1 MAIIAKV
8 DNGKIDSSVSTD
20 KAAAK
25 NTNTNIGNSTLG
37 YDEFL
42 KLLTAEMQ
50 YQDPLEPTSNTDY
63 VAQMATFSQL
73 EATLSMKDSL
83 TTSSDNT
90 IKAMANQL
98 VGQEVVVEDD
108 ESSTGYAD
116 GIVDYVMYEDG
127 EIYISVNDKLYSID
141 KLDTISTKDYYEAV
155 VSANTIHSMIS
166 ALPSISDIT
175 YSYKK
180 AVEQIRELYDG
191 LTDYQK
197 KYVSDDDL
205 NTLKQYESKMDE
217 LEKLEKK
224 DETDESGS
232 TDSTEGTGSTDSE
245 GTTDSTEGTGSTD
258 SEGSTETE

>member
-8 DNGKIDSSVSTD
+8 ENGKIDSSVSSD
-20 KAAAK
+20 KVAAK
-25 NTNTNIGNSTLG
+25 NTNTNIGKSTLG

-73 EATLSMKDSL
+73 EATLSMKESL

-90 IKAMANQL
+90 IKSMANQL
-98 VGQEVVVEDD
+98 VGKEVVVEDD
-108 ESSTGYAD
+108 ESKTGYAD

-155 VSANTIHSMIS
+155 VSANTLHSMIT

-191 LTDYQK
+191 FTDYQK
-197 KYVSDDDL
+197 KYVKDDDL
-205 NTLKQYESKMDE
+205 DTLKQYESKMEE
-217 LEKLEKK
+217 LAKLEKK
-224 DETDESGS
+224 DDTDESGS
-232 TDSTEGTGSTDSE
+232 TEGTGSE
-245 GTTDSTEGTGSTD
+245 GKTDSTEGTA
-258 SEGSTETE
+258 ETK

>member
-8 DNGKIDSSVSTD
+8 ENGKIDSSVSSD
-20 KAAAK
+20 KVAAK
-25 NTNTNIGNSTLG
+25 NTNTNIGKSTLG

-73 EATLSMKDSL
+73 EATLSMKESL

-90 IKAMANQL
+90 IKSMANQL
-98 VGQEVVVEDD
+98 VGKEVVVEDD
-108 ESSTGYAD
+108 ESKTGYAD

-155 VSANTIHSMIS
+155 VSANTLHGMIT

-191 LTDYQK
+191 FTDYQK
-197 KYVSDDDL
+197 KYVKDDDL
-205 NTLKQYESKMDE
+205 DTLKQYESKMEE
-217 LEKLEKK
+217 LAKLEKK
-224 DETDESGS
+224 DDTDESGS
-232 TDSTEGTGSTDSE
+232 TEGTGSE
-245 GTTDSTEGTGSTD
+245 GKTDSTEGTA
-258 SEGSTETE
+258 ETK

>member
-8 DNGKIDSSVSTD
+8 ENGKIDSSVSSD
-20 KAAAK
+20 KVAAK
-25 NTNTNIGNSTLG
+25 NTNTNIGKSTLG

-73 EATLSMKDSL
+73 EATLSMKESL
-83 TTSSDNT
+83 TASSDNT
-90 IKAMANQL
+90 IKSMANQL

-108 ESSTGYAD
+108 ESKTGYAD

-155 VSANTIHSMIS
+155 VSANTLHSMIT
-166 ALPSISDIT
+166 ALPPISDIT

-191 LTDYQK
+191 FTDYQK
-197 KYVSDDDL
+197 KYVKDDDL
-205 NTLKQYESKMDE
+205 DTLKQYESKMEE
-217 LEKLEKK
+217 LAKLEKK
-224 DETDESGS
+224 DDTDESGS
-232 TDSTEGTGSTDSE
+232 TEGTGSE
-245 GTTDSTEGTGSTD
+245 GTTDSTEGTA
-258 SEGSTETE
+258 ETK

>member
-8 DNGKIDSSVSTD
+8 DNGKIDSSVSSD
-20 KAAAK
+20 KVAAK
-25 NTNTNIGNSTLG
+25 NTNTNIGKSKLG

-73 EATLSMKDSL
+73 EATLSMKESL
-83 TTSSDNT
+83 GKSSDNT
-90 IKAMANQL
+90 IKSMANQL

-108 ESSTGYAD
+108 ESKTGYAD

-155 VSANTIHSMIS
+155 VSANTLHSMIT
-166 ALPSISDIT
+166 ALPPISDIT

-191 LTDYQK
+191 FTDYQK
-197 KYVSDDDL
+197 KYVKDDDL
-205 NTLKQYESKMDE
+205 DTLKQYESKMEE
-217 LEKLEKK
+217 LAKLEKK
-224 DETDESGS
+224 DDTDESGS
-232 TDSTEGTGSTDSE
+232 TEGTGSE
-245 GTTDSTEGTGSTD
+245 GKTDSTEGTA
-258 SEGSTETE
+258 ETK

>member
-8 DNGKIDSSVSTD
+8 ENGKIDSSVSSD
-20 KAAAK
+20 KVAAK
-25 NTNTNIGNSTLG
+25 NTNTNIGKSTLG

-73 EATLSMKDSL
+73 EATLSMKESL

-90 IKAMANQL
+90 IKSMANQL

-108 ESSTGYAD
+108 ESKTGYAD

-155 VSANTIHSMIS
+155 VSANTLHSMIT

-191 LTDYQK
+191 FTDYQK
-197 KYVSDDDL
+197 KYVNDDDL
-205 NTLKQYESKMDE
+205 DTLKQYESKMEE
-217 LEKLEKK
+217 LAKLEKK
-224 DETDESGS
+224 DDTDESGS
-232 TDSTEGTGSTDSE
+232 TEGTGSE
-245 GTTDSTEGTGSTD
+245 GKTDSTEGTA
-258 SEGSTETE
+258 ETK

>member
-8 DNGKIDSSVSTD
+8 DNGKIDSSVSSD
-20 KAAAK
+20 KVAAK
-25 NTNTNIGNSTLG
+25 KTNTNIGKSKLG

-73 EATLSMKDSL
+73 EATLSMKESL
-83 TTSSDNT
+83 GKSSDNT
-90 IKAMANQL
+90 IKSMANQL

-108 ESSTGYAD
+108 ESKTGYAD

-155 VSANTIHSMIS
+155 VSANTLHSMIT
-166 ALPSISDIT
+166 ALPPISDIT

-191 LTDYQK
+191 FTDYQK
-197 KYVSDDDL
+197 KYVKDDDL
-205 NTLKQYESKMDE
+205 DTLKQYESKMEE
-217 LEKLEKK
+217 LAKLEKK
-224 DETDESGS
+224 DDTDESGS
-232 TDSTEGTGSTDSE
+232 TEGTGSE
-245 GTTDSTEGTGSTD
+245 GKTDSTE
-258 SEGSTETE
+258 ETAETK

>member
-8 DNGKIDSSVSTD
+8 ENGKIDSSVSSD
-20 KAAAK
+20 KVAAK
-25 NTNTNIGNSTLG
+25 NTNTNIGKSTLG

-73 EATLSMKDSL
+73 EATLSMKESL
-83 TTSSDNT
+83 TASSDNT
-90 IKAMANQL
+90 IKSMANQL

-108 ESSTGYAD
+108 ESKTGYAD

-155 VSANTIHSMIS
+155 VSANTLHSMIT

-191 LTDYQK
+191 FTDYQQ
-197 KYVSDDDL
+197 KYVKDDDL
-205 NTLKQYESKMDE
+205 DTLKQYESKMEE
-217 LEKLEKK
+217 LAKLEKK
-224 DETDESGS
+224 DDTDESGS
-232 TDSTEGTGSTDSE
+232 TEGTGSE
-245 GTTDSTEGTGSTD
+245 GTTDSTEGTA
-258 SEGSTETE
+258 ETK

>member
-8 DNGKIDSSVSTD
+8 ENGKIDSSVSSD
-20 KAAAK
+20 KVAAK
-25 NTNTNIGNSTLG
+25 NTNTNIGKSTLG

-73 EATLSMKDSL
+73 EATLSMKESL
-83 TTSSDNT
+83 TASSDNT
-90 IKAMANQL
+90 IKSMANQL

-108 ESSTGYAD
+108 ESKTGYAD

-155 VSANTIHSMIS
+155 VSANTLHSMIT

-191 LTDYQK
+191 FTDYQK
-197 KYVSDDDL
+197 KYVKDDDL
-205 NTLKQYESKMDE
+205 DTLKQYESKMEE
-217 LEKLEKK
+217 LAKLEKK
-224 DETDESGS
+224 DDTDEGGS
-232 TDSTEGTGSTDSE
+232 TEGTGSEGKTDSTEGTA
-245 GTTDSTEGTGSTD
+245 
-258 SEGSTETE
+258 ETK

>member
-8 DNGKIDSSVSTD
+8 ENGKIDSSVSSD
-20 KAAAK
+20 KVAAK
-25 NTNTNIGNSTLG
+25 NTNTNIGKSTLG

-73 EATLSMKDSL
+73 EATLSMKESL
-83 TTSSDNT
+83 GKSSDNT
-90 IKAMANQL
+90 IKSMANQL

-108 ESSTGYAD
+108 ESKTGYAD
-116 GIVDYVMYEDG
+116 GMVDYVMYEDG

-155 VSANTIHSMIS
+155 VSANTLHSMIT
-166 ALPSISDIT
+166 ALPPISDIT

-197 KYVSDDDL
+197 KYVKDDDL
-205 NTLKQYESKMDE
+205 DMLKQYESKMEE
-217 LEKLEKK
+217 LAKLEKK
-224 DETDESGS
+224 DDTDESGS
-232 TDSTEGTGSTDSE
+232 TEGTGSE
-245 GTTDSTEGTGSTD
+245 GKTDSTEGTA
-258 SEGSTETE
+258 ETK

>member
-8 DNGKIDSSVSTD
+8 VNGKIDSSVSSD
-20 KAAAK
+20 KVAAK
-25 NTNTNIGNSTLG
+25 NTNTNIGKSKLG

-73 EATLSMKDSL
+73 EATLSMKESL

-90 IKAMANQL
+90 IKSMANQL
-98 VGQEVVVEDD
+98 VGQEVVVKDD
-108 ESSTGYAD
+108 ESKTGYAD
-116 GIVDYVMYEDG
+116 GIVDYVMYDDG

-155 VSANTIHSMIS
+155 VSANTLHSMIT

-191 LTDYQK
+191 FTDYQK
-197 KYVSDDDL
+197 KYVKDDDL
-205 NTLKQYESKMDE
+205 DTLKQYESKMEE
-217 LEKLEKK
+217 LAKLEKK
-224 DETDESGS
+224 DDTAESG
-232 TDSTEGTGSTDSE
+232 STEGTGSE
-245 GTTDSTEGTGSTD
+245 GKPDSTEGTA
-258 SEGSTETE
+258 ETK

>member
-8 DNGKIDSSVSTD
+8 VNGKIDSSVSSD
-20 KAAAK
+20 KVAAK
-25 NTNTNIGNSTLG
+25 NTNTNIGKSKLG

-73 EATLSMKDSL
+73 EATLSMKESL

-90 IKAMANQL
+90 IKSMANQL

-108 ESSTGYAD
+108 ESKTGYAD

-155 VSANTIHSMIS
+155 VSANTLHSMIT
-166 ALPSISDIT
+166 ALPPINDIT

-191 LTDYQK
+191 FTDYQK
-197 KYVSDDDL
+197 KYVKDDDL
-205 NTLKQYESKMDE
+205 DTLKQYESKIEE
-217 LEKLEKK
+217 LAKLEKK
-224 DETDESGS
+224 DDTDESGS
-232 TDSTEGTGSTDSE
+232 TEGTGSE
-245 GTTDSTEGTGSTD
+245 GKTDSTEGTA
-258 SEGSTETE
+258 ETK

>member
-8 DNGKIDSSVSTD
+8 ENGKIDSSVSSD
-20 KAAAK
+20 KVAAK
-25 NTNTNIGNSTLG
+25 NTNTNIGKSTLG

-73 EATLSMKDSL
+73 EATLSMKESL
-83 TTSSDNT
+83 TASSDNT
-90 IKAMANQL
+90 IKSMANQL

-108 ESSTGYAD
+108 ESKTGYAD

-155 VSANTIHSMIS
+155 VSANTLHSMIT
-166 ALPSISDIT
+166 ALPPISDIT

-197 KYVSDDDL
+197 KYVKDDDL
-205 NTLKQYESKMDE
+205 DMLKQYESKMEE
-217 LEKLEKK
+217 LAKLEKK
-224 DETDESGS
+224 DDTDESGS
-232 TDSTEGTGSTDSE
+232 TEGTGSE
-245 GTTDSTEGTGSTD
+245 GTTDSTEGTA
-258 SEGSTETE
+258 ETK

>member
-8 DNGKIDSSVSTD
+8 ENGKIDSSVSSD
-20 KAAAK
+20 KVAAK
-25 NTNTNIGNSTLG
+25 NTNTNIGKSTLG

-73 EATLSMKDSL
+73 EATLSMKESL

-90 IKAMANQL
+90 IKSMANQL
-98 VGQEVVVEDD
+98 VGKEVVVEDD
-108 ESSTGYAD
+108 ESKTGYAD

-155 VSANTIHSMIS
+155 VSANTLHSMIT

-191 LTDYQK
+191 FTDYQK
-197 KYVSDDDL
+197 KYVKDDDL
-205 NTLKQYESKMDE
+205 DTLKQYESKMEE
-217 LEKLEKK
+217 LAKLEKK
-224 DETDESGS
+224 DDTDESV
-232 TDSTEGTGSTDSE
+232 STEGTGSE
-245 GTTDSTEGTGSTD
+245 GTTDSTEGTA
-258 SEGSTETE
+258 ETK

>member
-8 DNGKIDSSVSTD
+8 ENGKIDSSVSSD
-20 KAAAK
+20 KVAAK
-25 NTNTNIGNSTLG
+25 NTNTNIGKSTLG

-73 EATLSMKDSL
+73 EATLSMKESL
-83 TTSSDNT
+83 TASSDNT
-90 IKAMANQL
+90 IKSMANQL

-108 ESSTGYAD
+108 ESKTGYAD

-155 VSANTIHSMIS
+155 VSANTLHSMIT

-191 LTDYQK
+191 FTDYQK
-197 KYVSDDDL
+197 KYVKDDDL
-205 NTLKQYESKMDE
+205 DTLKQYESKMEE
-217 LEKLEKK
+217 LAKLEKK
-224 DETDESGS
+224 DDADESGS
-232 TDSTEGTGSTDSE
+232 TEGTGSEGKTDSTEGTA
-245 GTTDSTEGTGSTD
+245 
-258 SEGSTETE
+258 ETK

>member
-8 DNGKIDSSVSTD
+8 VNGKIDSSVSSD
-20 KAAAK
+20 KVAAK
-25 NTNTNIGNSTLG
+25 NTNTNIGKSKLG

-73 EATLSMKDSL
+73 EATLSMKESL
-83 TTSSDNT
+83 GKSSDNT
-90 IKAMANQL
+90 IKSMANQL
-98 VGQEVVVEDD
+98 VGQEVVVKDD
-108 ESSTGYAD
+108 ESKTGYAD
-116 GIVDYVMYEDG
+116 GIVDYVMYDDG

-155 VSANTIHSMIS
+155 VSANTLHSMIT

-191 LTDYQK
+191 FTDYQK
-197 KYVSDDDL
+197 KYVKDDDL
-205 NTLKQYESKMDE
+205 DTLKQYEAKMEE
-217 LEKLEKK
+217 LAKLEKK
-224 DETDESGS
+224 DDTDEGGS
-232 TDSTEGTGSTDSE
+232 TEGTGSEGKTDSTEGTA
-245 GTTDSTEGTGSTD
+245 
-258 SEGSTETE
+258 ETK

>member
-8 DNGKIDSSVSTD
+8 VNGKIDSSVSSD
-20 KAAAK
+20 KVAAK
-25 NTNTNIGNSTLG
+25 NTNTNIGKSKLG

-73 EATLSMKDSL
+73 EATLSMKESL

-90 IKAMANQL
+90 IKSMANQL

-108 ESSTGYAD
+108 ESKTGYAD

-155 VSANTIHSMIS
+155 VSANTLHSMIT
-166 ALPSISDIT
+166 ALPPINDIT

-197 KYVSDDDL
+197 KYVKDDDL
-205 NTLKQYESKMDE
+205 DTLKQYESKMEE
-217 LEKLEKK
+217 LAKLEKK
-224 DETDESGS
+224 DDTDESGS
-232 TDSTEGTGSTDSE
+232 TEGTGSE
-245 GTTDSTEGTGSTD
+245 GKTDSTEGTA
-258 SEGSTETE
+258 ETK

>member
-8 DNGKIDSSVSTD
+8 ENGKIDSSVSSD
-20 KAAAK
+20 KVAAK
-25 NTNTNIGNSTLG
+25 NTNTNIGKSTLG
-37 YDEFL
+37 YDECL

-73 EATLSMKDSL
+73 EATLSMKESL
-83 TTSSDNT
+83 TASSDNT
-90 IKAMANQL
+90 IKSMANQL

-108 ESSTGYAD
+108 ESKTGYAD

-155 VSANTIHSMIS
+155 VSANTLHSMIT

-191 LTDYQK
+191 FTDYQK
-197 KYVSDDDL
+197 KYVKDDDL
-205 NTLKQYESKMDE
+205 DTLKQYESKMEE
-217 LEKLEKK
+217 LAKLEKK
-224 DETDESGS
+224 DDTDESGS
-232 TDSTEGTGSTDSE
+232 TEGTGSE
-245 GTTDSTEGTGSTD
+245 GTTDSTEGTA
-258 SEGSTETE
+258 ETK

>member
-8 DNGKIDSSVSTD
+8 DNGKIDSSVSSD
-20 KAAAK
+20 KVAAK
-25 NTNTNIGNSTLG
+25 NTNTNIGKSSLG

-73 EATLSMKDSL
+73 EATLSMKESL
-83 TTSSDNT
+83 GKSSDNT
-90 IKAMANQL
+90 IKSMANQL
-98 VGQEVVVEDD
+98 VGQEVVVKDD
-108 ESSTGYAD
+108 ESKTGYAD

-155 VSANTIHSMIS
+155 VSANTLHSMIT
-166 ALPSISDIT
+166 ALPPISDIT

-197 KYVSDDDL
+197 KYVKDDDL
-205 NTLKQYESKMDE
+205 DTLKQYESKMEE
-217 LEKLEKK
+217 LAKLEKK
-224 DETDESGS
+224 DDTDESGS
-232 TDSTEGTGSTDSE
+232 TEGTGSE
-245 GTTDSTEGTGSTD
+245 GKTDSTEGTA
-258 SEGSTETE
+258 ETK

>member
-8 DNGKIDSSVSTD
+8 ENGKIDSSVSSD
-20 KAAAK
+20 KVAAK
-25 NTNTNIGNSTLG
+25 NTNTNIGKSTLG

-73 EATLSMKDSL
+73 EATLSMKESL
-83 TTSSDNT
+83 TASSDNT
-90 IKAMANQL
+90 IKSMANQL

-108 ESSTGYAD
+108 ESKTGYAD

-155 VSANTIHSMIS
+155 VSANTLHSMIT

-191 LTDYQK
+191 FTDYQK
-197 KYVSDDDL
+197 KYVKDDDL
-205 NTLKQYESKMDE
+205 DTLKQYESKMEE
-217 LEKLEKK
+217 LAKLEKK
-224 DETDESGS
+224 DDTDESGS
-232 TDSTEGTGSTDSE
+232 TEGTGSE
-245 GTTDSTEGTGSTD
+245 GKTDSTEGTA
-258 SEGSTETE
+258 ETK

>member
-8 DNGKIDSSVSTD
+8 ENGKIDSSVSSD
-20 KAAAK
+20 KVAAK
-25 NTNTNIGNSTLG
+25 NTNTNIGKSTLG

-73 EATLSMKDSL
+73 EATLSMKESL
-83 TTSSDNT
+83 TASSDNT
-90 IKAMANQL
+90 IKSMANQL
-98 VGQEVVVEDD
+98 VGKEVVVEDD
-108 ESSTGYAD
+108 ESKTGYAD

-155 VSANTIHSMIS
+155 VSANTLHSMIT

-191 LTDYQK
+191 FTDYQK
-197 KYVSDDDL
+197 KYVKDDDL
-205 NTLKQYESKMDE
+205 DTLKQYESKMEE
-217 LEKLEKK
+217 LAKLEKK
-224 DETDESGS
+224 DDTDESGS
-232 TDSTEGTGSTDSE
+232 TEGTGSE
-245 GTTDSTEGTGSTD
+245 GTTDSTEGTA
-258 SEGSTETE
+258 ETK

>member
-8 DNGKIDSSVSTD
+8 ENGKIDSSVSSD
-20 KAAAK
+20 KVAAK
-25 NTNTNIGNSTLG
+25 NTNTNIGKSTLG

-73 EATLSMKDSL
+73 EATLSMKESL
-83 TTSSDNT
+83 GKSSDNT
-90 IKAMANQL
+90 IKSMANQL

-108 ESSTGYAD
+108 ESKTGYAD

-155 VSANTIHSMIS
+155 VSANTLHSMIT

-191 LTDYQK
+191 FTDYQK
-197 KYVSDDDL
+197 KYVKDDDL
-205 NTLKQYESKMDE
+205 DTLKQYESKMEE
-217 LEKLEKK
+217 LAKLEKK
-224 DETDESGS
+224 DDTDESGS
-232 TDSTEGTGSTDSE
+232 TEGTGSE
-245 GTTDSTEGTGSTD
+245 GKTDSTEGTA
-258 SEGSTETE
+258 ETK

>member
-8 DNGKIDSSVSTD
+8 DNGKIDSSVSYD
-20 KAAAK
+20 KVAAK
-25 NTNTNIGNSTLG
+25 NTNTNIGKSTLG

-73 EATLSMKDSL
+73 EATLSMKESL

-90 IKAMANQL
+90 IKSMANQL

-108 ESSTGYAD
+108 ESKTGYAD
-116 GIVDYVMYEDG
+116 GMVDYVMYEDG

-155 VSANTIHSMIS
+155 VSANTLHSMIT

-191 LTDYQK
+191 FTDYQK
-197 KYVSDDDL
+197 KYVKDDDL
-205 NTLKQYESKMDE
+205 DTLKQYESKMEE
-217 LEKLEKK
+217 LAKLEKK
-224 DETDESGS
+224 DDTDESGS
-232 TDSTEGTGSTDSE
+232 TEGTGSE
-245 GTTDSTEGTGSTD
+245 GKTDSTEGTA
-258 SEGSTETE
+258 ETK

>member
-8 DNGKIDSSVSTD
+8 ENGKIDSSVSSD
-20 KAAAK
+20 KVAAK
-25 NTNTNIGNSTLG
+25 NTNTNIGKSTLG

-73 EATLSMKDSL
+73 EATLSMKESL

-90 IKAMANQL
+90 IKSMANQL

-108 ESSTGYAD
+108 ESKTGYAD

-155 VSANTIHSMIS
+155 VSANTLHSMIT

-191 LTDYQK
+191 FTDYQK
-197 KYVSDDDL
+197 KYVKDDDL
-205 NTLKQYESKMDE
+205 DTLKQYESKMEE
-217 LEKLEKK
+217 LAKLEKK
-224 DETDESGS
+224 DDTDESGS
-232 TDSTEGTGSTDSE
+232 TEGTGSE
-245 GTTDSTEGTGSTD
+245 GTTDSTEGTA
-258 SEGSTETE
+258 ETK

>member
-20 KAAAK
+20 KVAAK
-25 NTNTNIGNSTLG
+25 NANTNIGNSKLG

-73 EATLSMKDSL
+73 EATLSMKESL
-83 TTSSDNT
+83 GKSSDNT
-90 IKAMANQL
+90 IKSMANQL

-108 ESSTGYAD
+108 ESKTGYAD

-155 VSANTIHSMIS
+155 VSANTLHSMIT
-166 ALPSISDIT
+166 ALPPINDIT

-197 KYVSDDDL
+197 KYVKDDDL
-205 NTLKQYESKMDE
+205 DTLKQYESKMEE
-217 LEKLEKK
+217 LAKLEKK
-224 DETDESGS
+224 DDTDESGS
-232 TDSTEGTGSTDSE
+232 TEGTGSE
-245 GTTDSTEGTGSTD
+245 GKTDSTEGTA
-258 SEGSTETE
+258 ETK

>member
-8 DNGKIDSSVSTD
+8 VNGKIDSSVSSD
-20 KAAAK
+20 KVAAK
-25 NTNTNIGNSTLG
+25 NTNTNIGKSKLG

-90 IKAMANQL
+90 IKSMANQL
-98 VGQEVVVEDD
+98 VGQEVVVKDD
-108 ESSTGYAD
+108 ESKTGYAD
-116 GIVDYVMYEDG
+116 GIVDYVMYDDG

-155 VSANTIHSMIS
+155 VSANTLHSMIT

-191 LTDYQK
+191 FTDYQK
-197 KYVSDDDL
+197 KYVKDDDL
-205 NTLKQYESKMDE
+205 DTLKQYEAKMEE
-217 LEKLEKK
+217 LAKLEKK
-224 DETDESGS
+224 DDTDESGS
-232 TDSTEGTGSTDSE
+232 TEGTGSEGKADSTEGTA
-245 GTTDSTEGTGSTD
+245 
-258 SEGSTETE
+258 ETK

>member
-8 DNGKIDSSVSTD
+8 ENGKIDSSVSSD
-20 KAAAK
+20 KVAAK
-25 NTNTNIGNSTLG
+25 NTNTNIGKSTLG

-73 EATLSMKDSL
+73 EATLSMKESL
-83 TTSSDNT
+83 TASSDNT
-90 IKAMANQL
+90 IKSMANQL

-108 ESSTGYAD
+108 ESKTGYAD

-155 VSANTIHSMIS
+155 VSANTLHSMIT
-166 ALPSISDIT
+166 ALPPISDIT

-191 LTDYQK
+191 FTDYQK
-197 KYVSDDDL
+197 KYVKDDDL
-205 NTLKQYESKMDE
+205 DMLKQYESKMEE
-217 LEKLEKK
+217 LAKLEKK
-224 DETDESGS
+224 DDTDESGS
-232 TDSTEGTGSTDSE
+232 TEGTGSE
-245 GTTDSTEGTGSTD
+245 GKTDSTEGTA
-258 SEGSTETE
+258 ETK

>member
-8 DNGKIDSSVSTD
+8 ENGKIDSSVSSD
-20 KAAAK
+20 KVAAK
-25 NTNTNIGNSTLG
+25 NTNTNIGKSTLG

-73 EATLSMKDSL
+73 EATLSMKESL

-90 IKAMANQL
+90 IKSMANQL

-108 ESSTGYAD
+108 ESKTGYAD

-155 VSANTIHSMIS
+155 VSANTLHSMIT

-191 LTDYQK
+191 FTDYQK
-197 KYVSDDDL
+197 KYVKDDDL
-205 NTLKQYESKMDE
+205 DTLKQYESKMEE
-217 LEKLEKK
+217 LAKLEKK
-224 DETDESGS
+224 DDADESGS
-232 TDSTEGTGSTDSE
+232 TEGTGSEGKTDSTEGTA
-245 GTTDSTEGTGSTD
+245 
-258 SEGSTETE
+258 ETK

>member
-8 DNGKIDSSVSTD
+8 ENGKIDSSVSSD
-20 KAAAK
+20 QVAAE
-25 NTNTNIGNSTLG
+25 NTNTNIAKSTLG

-50 YQDPLEPTSNTDY
+50 YQDPLEPTSNSDY

-73 EATLSMKDSL
+73 EATLSMKESL
-83 TTSSDNT
+83 TASSDNT
-90 IKAMANQL
+90 IKSMANQL

-108 ESSTGYAD
+108 ESKTGYAD

-155 VSANTIHSMIS
+155 VSANTLHSMIT

-191 LTDYQK
+191 FTDYQT
-197 KYVSDDDL
+197 KYVKDDDL
-205 NTLKQYESKMDE
+205 DTLKQYESKMEE
-217 LEKLEKK
+217 LAKLEKK
-224 DETDESGS
+224 DDTDESGS
-232 TDSTEGTGSTDSE
+232 TEGTGSE
-245 GTTDSTEGTGSTD
+245 GTTDSTEGTA
-258 SEGSTETE
+258 ETK

>member
-8 DNGKIDSSVSTD
+8 DNGKIDSSVSSD
-20 KAAAK
+20 KVAAK
-25 NTNTNIGNSTLG
+25 NTNTNIGKSKLG

-73 EATLSMKDSL
+73 EATLSMKESL

-90 IKAMANQL
+90 IKSMANQL
-98 VGQEVVVEDD
+98 VGQEVVVKDD
-108 ESSTGYAD
+108 ESKTGYAD

-155 VSANTIHSMIS
+155 VSANTLHSMIT
-166 ALPSISDIT
+166 ALPPINDIT

-191 LTDYQK
+191 FTDYQK
-197 KYVSDDDL
+197 KYVKDDDL
-205 NTLKQYESKMDE
+205 DTLKQYESKMEE
-217 LEKLEKK
+217 LAKLEKK
-224 DETDESGS
+224 DDTDESGS
-232 TDSTEGTGSTDSE
+232 TEGTGSE
-245 GTTDSTEGTGSTD
+245 GKTDSTEGTA
-258 SEGSTETE
+258 ETK

>member
-8 DNGKIDSSVSTD
+8 VNGKIDSSVSSD
-20 KAAAK
+20 KVAAK
-25 NTNTNIGNSTLG
+25 NTNTNIGKSKLG

-63 VAQMATFSQL
+63 VAQMATFSQR
-73 EATLSMKDSL
+73 EATLSMKESL

-90 IKAMANQL
+90 IKSMANQL
-98 VGQEVVVEDD
+98 VGQEVVVKDD
-108 ESSTGYAD
+108 ESKTGYAD
-116 GIVDYVMYEDG
+116 GIVDYVMYDDG

-155 VSANTIHSMIS
+155 VSANTLHSMIT

-191 LTDYQK
+191 FTDYQK
-197 KYVSDDDL
+197 KYVKDDDL
-205 NTLKQYESKMDE
+205 DTLKQYESKMEE
-217 LEKLEKK
+217 LAKLEKK
-224 DETDESGS
+224 DDTDESGS
-232 TDSTEGTGSTDSE
+232 TEGTGSEGKADSTEGTA
-245 GTTDSTEGTGSTD
+245 
-258 SEGSTETE
+258 ETK

>member
-8 DNGKIDSSVSTD
+8 DNGKIDSSVSSD
-20 KAAAK
+20 KVAAK
-25 NTNTNIGNSTLG
+25 NTNTNIGKSKLG

-73 EATLSMKDSL
+73 EATLSMKESL
-83 TTSSDNT
+83 GKSSDNT
-90 IKAMANQL
+90 IKSMANQL

-108 ESSTGYAD
+108 ESNTGYAD

-155 VSANTIHSMIS
+155 VSANTLHSMIT
-166 ALPSISDIT
+166 ALPPISDIT

-191 LTDYQK
+191 FTDYQK
-197 KYVSDDDL
+197 KYVKDDDL
-205 NTLKQYESKMDE
+205 DTLKQYESKMEE
-217 LEKLEKK
+217 LAKLEKK
-224 DETDESGS
+224 DDTDESGS
-232 TDSTEGTGSTDSE
+232 TEGTGSE
-245 GTTDSTEGTGSTD
+245 GKTDSTEGTA
-258 SEGSTETE
+258 ETK

>member
-8 DNGKIDSSVSTD
+8 ENGKIDSSVSSD
-20 KAAAK
+20 KVAAK
-25 NTNTNIGNSTLG
+25 NTNTNIGKSTLG

-73 EATLSMKDSL
+73 EATLSMKESL

-90 IKAMANQL
+90 IKSMANQL

-108 ESSTGYAD
+108 ESKTGYAD
-116 GIVDYVMYEDG
+116 GMVDYVMYEDG

-155 VSANTIHSMIS
+155 VSANTLHSMIT

-191 LTDYQK
+191 FTDYQK
-197 KYVSDDDL
+197 KYVKDDDL
-205 NTLKQYESKMDE
+205 DTLKQYESKMEE
-217 LEKLEKK
+217 LAKLEKK
-224 DETDESGS
+224 DDTDESGS
-232 TDSTEGTGSTDSE
+232 TEGTGSE
-245 GTTDSTEGTGSTD
+245 GKTDSTEGTA
-258 SEGSTETE
+258 ETK

>member
-8 DNGKIDSSVSTD
+8 DNGKIDSSVSSD
-20 KAAAK
+20 KVAAK
-25 NTNTNIGNSTLG
+25 NTNTNIGKSKLG

-73 EATLSMKDSL
+73 EATLSMKESL
-83 TTSSDNT
+83 GKSSDNT
-90 IKAMANQL
+90 IKSMANQL

-108 ESSTGYAD
+108 ESKTGYAD

-127 EIYISVNDKLYSID
+127 EIYVSVNDKLYSID

-155 VSANTIHSMIS
+155 VSANTLHSMIT
-166 ALPSISDIT
+166 ALPPINDIT

-191 LTDYQK
+191 FTDYQK
-197 KYVSDDDL
+197 KYVKDDDL
-205 NTLKQYESKMDE
+205 DTLKQYESKMEE
-217 LEKLEKK
+217 LAKLEKK
-224 DETDESGS
+224 DDTDESGS
-232 TDSTEGTGSTDSE
+232 TEGTGSE
-245 GTTDSTEGTGSTD
+245 GKTDSTEGTA
-258 SEGSTETE
+258 ETK